1 MKPQR
6 IEDVLEFPCAFT
18 FRIVADADDAIQTVC
33 EATVVEITSHSVEET
48 VVQKSRKGNFAVYRI
63 RAMVDSAD
71 QIRAVY
77 NTLVN
82 IEGVRTLL

>member
-6 IEDVLEFPCAFT
+6 IEDVLEFPCPFT
-18 FRIVADADDAIQTVC
+18 FRIVADADDAIRMVC
-33 EATVVEITSHSVEET
+33 EATVTEITSRSVEET

-63 RAMVDSAD
+63 RVVVDSAD

-77 NTLVN
+77 SNLVN
-82 IEGVRTLL
+82 VEGVRTLL